1 MQNSCLLNKHFT
13 ISVVLIVLAGKA
25 FTQFPQLSIATDISL
40 QRNFKKEQRYTSVGQ
55 TINAVI
61 HLTGKEAIYTN
72 FNYYSNGKF
81 KNDVTATAK
90 SPLTLPQ
97 QINYVNSGKMRLKHF
112 SIGYRKYL
120 RGSADAEKNWNVY
133 ANAGLGIII
142 GRIEN
147 THSVSI
153 DTSLYT
159 APVYSGKANFK
170 RLTLDLAVGWEMPI
184 GGDFFFYTEGRVWVP
199 TTDYPSN
206 YIFVNENAPFVGM
219 LNLGLRIFF
228 N

>member
-1 MQNSCLLNKHFT
+1 LKKQIT
-13 ISVVLIVLAGKA
+13 ISVILILIIGNA
-25 FTQFPQLSIATDISL
+25 FAQFPQVSIATDVSL
-40 QRNFKKEQRYTSVGQ
+40 QRNFKKEQQYTSIGQ
-55 TINAVI
+55 TINAI
-61 HLTGKEAIYTN
+61 LHLTGKDAVYTN

-90 SPLTLPQ
+90 SLLTLPQ

-120 RGSADAEKNWNVY
+120 KGSADAEKDWNVY
-133 ANAGLGIII
+133 VNAGLGIIM

-147 THSVSI
+147 THSVAI
-153 DTSLYT
+153 DTSLYNL
-159 APVYSGKANFK
+159 PVYSGKANFK
-170 RLTLDLAVGWEMPI
+170 RLTLDLAVGWEIPI